1 MVYEVVMPLAGFD
14 DEIKFELTQID
25 NFFSLIK
32 SEPNGIEIRVITL
45 QDIKNI
51 EFDIEDEV
59 VEKLDLN
66 ENSKYS
72 VFYIFVLQSPVQKSI
87 VNLFAPLIF
96 NHDNKKMGQ
105 IQLDMDN
112 LGLETL
118 DKLLPM

>member
-59 VEKLDLN
+59 VEKLELT
-66 ENSKYS
+66 ENSNYS

-96 NHDNKKMGQ
+96 NNDNKKMGQ